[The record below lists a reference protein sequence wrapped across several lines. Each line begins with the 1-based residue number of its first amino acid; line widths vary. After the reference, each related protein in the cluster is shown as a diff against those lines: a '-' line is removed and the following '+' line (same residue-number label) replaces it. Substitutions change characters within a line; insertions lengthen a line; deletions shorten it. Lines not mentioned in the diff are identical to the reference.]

1 MSRRQKREVA
11 PPRPLTKKQRTR
23 AEREARM
30 TRWIIA
36 GTVAIGVL
44 VVGILVYGYL
54 VTQVFPT
61 RAPVATVNGVPIT
74 TADFQARVRH
84 YRIVLKEQR
93 DYYTAMRMELD
104 PTDPSTSFMLE
115 YLNGQIRQIES
126 MLSDTYATMLGK
138 EVLDRM
144 AQEEILRQEA
154 ARRGISVSPEEI
166 DRAIEEQFGYDRD
179 AAMAALLTPTVS
191 PATPVTAETALTAT
205 VTPEPTPVSK
215 EEFDRRY
222 QEYVKTYLKPS
233 GLSEAKF
240 RAMVEASLLYDKIRQ
255 AMAAE
260 LPPTMEQVQIRYF
273 SVSTQEEA
281 GKIAERLG
289 KGEKWEDIAA
299 ELKEA
304 QEVTAYASEPEWV
317 TQGFLKEQ
325 FGEEAAGTIWETPA
339 PQYTAPLAGTDGR
352 WYIVQVMGREVRELE
367 SWLRSYEEQRVFQEW
382 LQVQMATV
390 QYSEDWTSKIPKE
403 AGSR

>member
-1 MSRRQKREVA
+1 M
-11 PPRPLTKKQRTR
+11 TKKQRTR

-30 TRWIIA
+30 NRWIIA
-36 GTVAIGVL
+36 GTVAVGVL
-44 VVGILVYGYL
+44 VLGILVYGYL
-54 VTQVFPT
+54 AENVFKG

-84 YRIVLKEQR
+84 YRIVLQEQR
-93 DYYTAMRMELD
+93 DYYTAQRMQLD
-104 PTDPSTSFMLE
+104 PTDPNASFLLE
-115 YLNGQIRQIES
+115 YLNGQIRQLDS
-126 MLSDTYATMLGK
+126 MLSEASATALGK

-144 AQEEILRQEA
+144 VQEELIRQEA
-154 ARRGISVSPEEI
+154 ARRGLTVSQEEI

-179 AAMAALLTPTVS
+179 AAVAFLTPTVV
-191 PATPVTAETALTAT
+191 PTAPVTAETALTAT
-205 VTPEPTPVSK
+205 ATPVPTPVPK

-240 RAMVEASLLYDKIRQ
+240 RAMVEASLLYDKLQQ

-260 LPPTMEQVQIRYF
+260 VPQTMEQVQIRYLSF
-273 SVSTQEEA
+273 PTQEDA
-281 GKIAERLG
+281 GKVAERLG

-299 ELKEA
+299 EIKADEKSA
-304 QEVTAYASEPEWV
+304 AYASESEWV

-339 PQYTAPLAGTDGR
+339 PQYTAPLAGTDSR

-367 SWLRSYEEQRVFQEW
+367 SWLRSYEEQRAFQEW
-382 LQVQMATV
+382 LQAQMATV
-390 QYSEDWTSKIPKE
+390 QYSEDWASKVPTQ
-403 AGSR
+403 

>member
-1 MSRRQKREVA
+1 MSRKRKEVA
-11 PPRPLTKKQRTR
+11 APRPMTKKQRTR

-30 TRWIIA
+30 NRWIIA
-36 GTVAIGVL
+36 GTVAVGVL
-44 VVGILVYGYL
+44 VLGILVYGYL
-54 VTQVFPT
+54 AENVFKG

-84 YRIVLKEQR
+84 YRIVLQEQR
-93 DYYTAMRMELD
+93 DYYTAQRMQLD
-104 PTDPSTSFMLE
+104 PTDPNASFLLE
-115 YLNGQIRQIES
+115 YLNGQIRQLDS
-126 MLSDTYATMLGK
+126 MLSEASATALGK

-144 AQEEILRQEA
+144 VQEELIRQEA
-154 ARRGISVSPEEI
+154 ARRGLTVSQEEI

-179 AAMAALLTPTVS
+179 AAVAFLTPTVV
-191 PATPVTAETALTAT
+191 PTAPVTAETALTAT
-205 VTPEPTPVSK
+205 ATPVPTPVPK

-240 RAMVEASLLYDKIRQ
+240 RAMVEASLLYDKLQQ

-260 LPPTMEQVQIRYF
+260 VPQTMEQVQIRYLSF
-273 SVSTQEEA
+273 PTQEDA
-281 GKIAERLG
+281 GKVAERLG

-299 ELKEA
+299 EIKADEKSA
-304 QEVTAYASEPEWV
+304 AYASEPEWV

-339 PQYTAPLAGTDGR
+339 PQYTAPLAGTDSR

-367 SWLRSYEEQRVFQEW
+367 SWLRSYEEQRAFQEW
-382 LQVQMATV
+382 LQAQMATV
-390 QYSEDWTSKIPKE
+390 QYSEDWASKVPTQ
-403 AGSR
+403 

>member
-1 MSRRQKREVA
+1 M
-11 PPRPLTKKQRTR
+11 TKKQRTR

-30 TRWIIA
+30 NRWIIA
-36 GTVAIGVL
+36 GTVAVGVL
-44 VVGILVYGYL
+44 VLGILVYGYL
-54 VTQVFPT
+54 AENVFKG

-84 YRIVLKEQR
+84 YRIVLQEQR
-93 DYYTAMRMELD
+93 DYYTAQRMQLD
-104 PTDPSTSFMLE
+104 PTDPNASFLLE
-115 YLNGQIRQIES
+115 YLNGQIRQLDS
-126 MLSDTYATMLGK
+126 MLSEASATALGK

-144 AQEEILRQEA
+144 VQEELIRQEA
-154 ARRGISVSPEEI
+154 ARRGLTVSQEEI

-179 AAMAALLTPTVS
+179 AAVAFLTPTVV
-191 PATPVTAETALTAT
+191 PTAPVTTETALTAT
-205 VTPEPTPVSK
+205 ATPVPTPVPK

-240 RAMVEASLLYDKIRQ
+240 RAMVEASLLYDKLQQ

-260 LPPTMEQVQIRYF
+260 VPQTMEQVQIRYLSF
-273 SVSTQEEA
+273 PTQEDA
-281 GKIAERLG
+281 GKVAERLG

-299 ELKEA
+299 EIKADEKSA
-304 QEVTAYASEPEWV
+304 AYASEPEWV

-339 PQYTAPLAGTDGR
+339 PQYTAPLAGTDSR

-367 SWLRSYEEQRVFQEW
+367 SWLRSYEEQRAFQEW
-382 LQVQMATV
+382 LQAQMATV
-390 QYSEDWTSKIPKE
+390 QYSEDWASKVPTQ
-403 AGSR
+403 

>member
-1 MSRRQKREVA
+1 MSRKRKEVA
-11 PPRPLTKKQRTR
+11 APRPMTKKQRTR

-30 TRWIIA
+30 NRWIIA
-36 GTVAIGVL
+36 GTVAVGVL
-44 VVGILVYGYL
+44 VLGILVYGYL
-54 VTQVFPT
+54 AENVFKG

-84 YRIVLKEQR
+84 YRIVLQEQR
-93 DYYTAMRMELD
+93 DYYTAQRMQLD
-104 PTDPSTSFMLE
+104 PTDPNASFLLE
-115 YLNGQIRQIES
+115 YLNGQIRQLDS
-126 MLSDTYATMLGK
+126 MLSEASATALGK

-144 AQEEILRQEA
+144 VQEELIRQEA
-154 ARRGISVSPEEI
+154 ARRGLAVSQEEI

-179 AAMAALLTPTVS
+179 AAVAFLTPTVV
-191 PATPVTAETALTAT
+191 PTAPVTTETALTAT
-205 VTPEPTPVSK
+205 ATPVPTPVPK

-240 RAMVEASLLYDKIRQ
+240 RAMVEASLLYDKLQQ

-260 LPPTMEQVQIRYF
+260 VPQTMEQVQIRYLSF
-273 SVSTQEEA
+273 PTQENA
-281 GKIAERLG
+281 GKVAERLG

-299 ELKEA
+299 EIKADEKSA
-304 QEVTAYASEPEWV
+304 AYASEPEWV

-339 PQYTAPLAGTDGR
+339 PQYTAPLAGTDSR

-367 SWLRSYEEQRVFQEW
+367 SWLRSYEEQRAFQEW
-382 LQVQMATV
+382 LQAQMATV
-390 QYSEDWTSKIPKE
+390 QYSEDWASKVPTQ
-403 AGSR
+403 

>member
-1 MSRRQKREVA
+1 MSRKRKEVA
-11 PPRPLTKKQRTR
+11 APRPMTKKQRTR

-30 TRWIIA
+30 NRWIIA
-36 GTVAIGVL
+36 GTVAVGVL
-44 VVGILVYGYL
+44 VLGILVYGYL
-54 VTQVFPT
+54 AENVFKG

-84 YRIVLKEQR
+84 YRIVLQEQR
-93 DYYTAMRMELD
+93 DYYTAQRMQLD
-104 PTDPSTSFMLE
+104 PTDPNASFLLE
-115 YLNGQIRQIES
+115 YLNGQIRQLDS
-126 MLSDTYATMLGK
+126 MLSEASATALGK

-144 AQEEILRQEA
+144 VQEELIRQEA
-154 ARRGISVSPEEI
+154 ARRGLAVSQEEI

-179 AAMAALLTPTVS
+179 AAVAFLTPTVV
-191 PATPVTAETALTAT
+191 PTAPVTAETALTAT
-205 VTPEPTPVSK
+205 ATPVPTPVPK

-240 RAMVEASLLYDKIRQ
+240 RAMVEASLLYDKLQQ

-260 LPPTMEQVQIRYF
+260 VPQTMEQVQIRYLSF
-273 SVSTQEEA
+273 PTQEDA
-281 GKIAERLG
+281 GKVAERLG

-299 ELKEA
+299 EIKADEKSA
-304 QEVTAYASEPEWV
+304 AYASEPEWV

-339 PQYTAPLAGTDGR
+339 PQYTAPLAGTDSR

-367 SWLRSYEEQRVFQEW
+367 SWLRSYEEQRAFQEW
-382 LQVQMATV
+382 LQAQMATV
-390 QYSEDWTSKIPKE
+390 QYSEDWASKVPTQ
-403 AGSR
+403 

>member
-1 MSRRQKREVA
+1 MSRKRKEVA
-11 PPRPLTKKQRTR
+11 APRPMTKKQRTR

-30 TRWIIA
+30 NRWIIA
-36 GTVAIGVL
+36 GTVAVGVL
-44 VVGILVYGYL
+44 VLGILVYGYL
-54 VTQVFPT
+54 AENVFKG

-84 YRIVLKEQR
+84 YRIVLQEQR
-93 DYYTAMRMELD
+93 DYYTAQRMQLD
-104 PTDPSTSFMLE
+104 PTDPNASFLLE
-115 YLNGQIRQIES
+115 YLNGQIRQLDS
-126 MLSDTYATMLGK
+126 MLSEASATALGK

-144 AQEEILRQEA
+144 VQEELIRQEA
-154 ARRGISVSPEEI
+154 ARRGLTVSQEEI

-179 AAMAALLTPTVS
+179 AAVAFLTPTVV
-191 PATPVTAETALTAT
+191 PTAPVTAETALTAT
-205 VTPEPTPVSK
+205 ATPVPTPVPK

-240 RAMVEASLLYDKIRQ
+240 RAMVEASLLYDKLQQ

-260 LPPTMEQVQIRYF
+260 VPQTMEQVQIRYLSF
-273 SVSTQEEA
+273 PTQEDA
-281 GKIAERLG
+281 GKVAERLG

-299 ELKEA
+299 EIKTDEKSA
-304 QEVTAYASEPEWV
+304 AYASEPEWV

-339 PQYTAPLAGTDGR
+339 PQYTAPLAGTDSR

-367 SWLRSYEEQRVFQEW
+367 SWLRSYEEQRAFQEW
-382 LQVQMATV
+382 LQAQMATV
-390 QYSEDWTSKIPKE
+390 QYSEDWASKVPTQ
-403 AGSR
+403 

>member
-1 MSRRQKREVA
+1 MSRKRKEVA
-11 PPRPLTKKQRTR
+11 APRPMTKKQRTR

-30 TRWIIA
+30 NRWIIA
-36 GTVAIGVL
+36 GTVAVGVL
-44 VVGILVYGYL
+44 VIGILVYGYL
-54 VTQVFPT
+54 AENVFKG

-84 YRIVLKEQR
+84 YRIVLQEQR
-93 DYYTAMRMELD
+93 DYYTAQRMQLD
-104 PTDPSTSFMLE
+104 PTDPNASFLLE
-115 YLNGQIRQIES
+115 YLNGQIRQLDS
-126 MLSDTYATMLGK
+126 MLSEASATALGK

-144 AQEEILRQEA
+144 VQEELIRQEA
-154 ARRGISVSPEEI
+154 ARRGLTVSQEEI

-179 AAMAALLTPTVS
+179 AAVAFLTPTVV
-191 PATPVTAETALTAT
+191 PTAPVTTETALTAT
-205 VTPEPTPVSK
+205 ATPVPTPVPK

-240 RAMVEASLLYDKIRQ
+240 RAMVEASLLYDKLQQ

-260 LPPTMEQVQIRYF
+260 VPQTMEQVQIRYLSF
-273 SVSTQEEA
+273 PTQEDA
-281 GKIAERLG
+281 GKVAERLG

-299 ELKEA
+299 EIKADEKSA
-304 QEVTAYASEPEWV
+304 AYASEPEWV

-339 PQYTAPLAGTDGR
+339 PQYTAPLAGTDSR

-367 SWLRSYEEQRVFQEW
+367 SWLRSYEEQRAFQEW
-382 LQVQMATV
+382 LQAQMATV
-390 QYSEDWTSKIPKE
+390 QYSEDWASKVPTQ
-403 AGSR
+403 

>member
-1 MSRRQKREVA
+1 MSRKRKEVA
-11 PPRPLTKKQRTR
+11 APRPMTKKQRTR

-30 TRWIIA
+30 NRWIIA
-36 GTVAIGVL
+36 GTVAVGVL
-44 VVGILVYGYL
+44 VLGILVYGYL
-54 VTQVFPT
+54 AENVFKG

-84 YRIVLKEQR
+84 YRIVLQEQR
-93 DYYTAMRMELD
+93 DYYTAQRMQLD
-104 PTDPSTSFMLE
+104 PTDPNASFLLE
-115 YLNGQIRQIES
+115 YLNGQIRQLDS
-126 MLSDTYATMLGK
+126 MLSEASATALGK

-144 AQEEILRQEA
+144 VQEELIRQEA
-154 ARRGISVSPEEI
+154 ARRGLAVSQEEI

-179 AAMAALLTPTVS
+179 AAVAFLTPTVV
-191 PATPVTAETALTAT
+191 PTAPVTTETALTAT
-205 VTPEPTPVSK
+205 ATPVPTPVPK

-240 RAMVEASLLYDKIRQ
+240 RAMVEASLLYDKLQQ

-260 LPPTMEQVQIRYF
+260 VPQTMEQVRIRYLSF
-273 SVSTQEEA
+273 PTQEDA
-281 GKIAERLG
+281 GKVAERLG

-299 ELKEA
+299 EIKADEKSA
-304 QEVTAYASEPEWV
+304 AYASEPEWV

-339 PQYTAPLAGTDGR
+339 PQYTAPLAGTDSR

-367 SWLRSYEEQRVFQEW
+367 SWLRSYEEQRAFQEW
-382 LQVQMATV
+382 LQAQMATV
-390 QYSEDWTSKIPKE
+390 QYSEDWASKVPTQ
-403 AGSR
+403 

>member
-1 MSRRQKREVA
+1 MSRKRKEVA
-11 PPRPLTKKQRTR
+11 APRPMTKKQRTR

-30 TRWIIA
+30 NRWIIA
-36 GTVAIGVL
+36 GTVAVGVL
-44 VVGILVYGYL
+44 VIGILVYGYL
-54 VTQVFPT
+54 AENVFKG

-84 YRIVLKEQR
+84 YRIVLQEQR
-93 DYYTAMRMELD
+93 DYYTAQRMQLD
-104 PTDPSTSFMLE
+104 PTDPNASFLLE
-115 YLNGQIRQIES
+115 YLNGQIRQLDS
-126 MLSDTYATMLGK
+126 MLSEASATALGK

-144 AQEEILRQEA
+144 VQEELIRQEA
-154 ARRGISVSPEEI
+154 ARRGLAVSQEEI

-179 AAMAALLTPTVS
+179 AAVAFLTPTVV
-191 PATPVTAETALTAT
+191 PTAPVTTETALTAT
-205 VTPEPTPVSK
+205 ATPVPTPVPK

-240 RAMVEASLLYDKIRQ
+240 RAMVEASLLYDKLQQ

-260 LPPTMEQVQIRYF
+260 VPQTMEQVQIRYLSF
-273 SVSTQEEA
+273 PTQEDA
-281 GKIAERLG
+281 GKVAERLG

-299 ELKEA
+299 EIKADEKSA
-304 QEVTAYASEPEWV
+304 AYASEPEWV

-339 PQYTAPLAGTDGR
+339 PQYTAPLAGTDSR

-367 SWLRSYEEQRVFQEW
+367 SWLRSYEEQRAFQEW
-382 LQVQMATV
+382 LQAQMATV
-390 QYSEDWTSKIPKE
+390 QYSEDWASKVPTQ
-403 AGSR
+403 

>member
-1 MSRRQKREVA
+1 M
-11 PPRPLTKKQRTR
+11 TKKQRTR

-30 TRWIIA
+30 NRWIIA
-36 GTVAIGVL
+36 GTVAVGVL
-44 VVGILVYGYL
+44 VIGILVYGYL
-54 VTQVFPT
+54 AENVFKG

-84 YRIVLKEQR
+84 YRIVLQEQR
-93 DYYTAMRMELD
+93 DYYTAQRMQLD
-104 PTDPSTSFMLE
+104 PTDPNASFLLE
-115 YLNGQIRQIES
+115 HLNGQIRQLDS
-126 MLSDTYATMLGK
+126 MLSEASATALGK

-144 AQEEILRQEA
+144 VQEELIRQEA
-154 ARRGISVSPEEI
+154 ARRGLTVSQEEI

-179 AAMAALLTPTVS
+179 AAVAFLTPTVV
-191 PATPVTAETALTAT
+191 PTAPVTAETALTAT
-205 VTPEPTPVSK
+205 ATPVPTPVPK

-240 RAMVEASLLYDKIRQ
+240 RAMVEASLLYDKLQQ

-260 LPPTMEQVQIRYF
+260 VPQTMEQVRIRYLSF
-273 SVSTQEEA
+273 PTQEDA
-281 GKIAERLG
+281 GKVAERLG

-299 ELKEA
+299 EIKADEKSA
-304 QEVTAYASEPEWV
+304 AYASEPEWV

-339 PQYTAPLAGTDGR
+339 PQYTAPLAGTDSR

-367 SWLRSYEEQRVFQEW
+367 SWLRSYEEQRAFQEW
-382 LQVQMATV
+382 LQAQMATV
-390 QYSEDWTSKIPKE
+390 QYSEDWASKVPTQ
-403 AGSR
+403 

>member
-1 MSRRQKREVA
+1 MSRRRKGVA
-11 PPRPLTKKQRTR
+11 APRPLTKKQRTR
-23 AEREARM
+23 AEREARLN
-30 TRWIIA
+30 RWIIA
-36 GTVAIGVL
+36 GAIAVGVL
-44 VVGILVYGYL
+44 VIGILLYGYL
-54 VTQVFPT
+54 AENVFKG

-84 YRIVLKEQR
+84 YRIVLKQQR
-93 DYYTAMRMELD
+93 DYYTSLRMELD
-104 PTDPSTSFMLE
+104 PTDPNTSFMLE

-126 MLSDTYATMLGK
+126 MLSDTYAMMLGK

-154 ARRGISVSPEEI
+154 ARRGITVSSEEV

-179 AAMAALLTPTVS
+179 AAMAALLTPTVV
-191 PATPVTAETALTAT
+191 PTAPVTAETTLTAT
-205 VTPEPTPVSK
+205 ATPEPTPLPK

-233 GLSEAKF
+233 GLSEAQF
-240 RAMVEASLLYDKIRQ
+240 RAMVEASLLYDKLQQ

-260 LPPTMEQVQIRYF
+260 LPQTMEQVQIRYLSF
-273 SVSTQEEA
+273 STQEEA
-281 GKIAERLG
+281 GKVAERLGMG

-299 ELKEA
+299 EIKA
-304 QEVTAYASEPEWV
+304 DQESTAHASEPEWV
-317 TQGFLKEQ
+317 TKGFLAEQ
-325 FGEEAAGTIWETPA
+325 FGEEAASTVWETPVQ
-339 PQYTAPLAGTDGR
+339 QYTAPLAGTDGR

-382 LQVQMATV
+382 LQAQMATV
-390 QYSEDWTSKIPKE
+390 QYSEDWASKIPTQK
-403 AGSR
+403 

>member
-1 MSRRQKREVA
+1 MSRKRKEVA
-11 PPRPLTKKQRTR
+11 APRPMTKKQRTR

-30 TRWIIA
+30 NRWIIA
-36 GTVAIGVL
+36 GTVAVGVL
-44 VVGILVYGYL
+44 VLGILVYGYL
-54 VTQVFPT
+54 AENVFKG

-84 YRIVLKEQR
+84 YRIVLQEQR
-93 DYYTAMRMELD
+93 DYYTAQRMQLD
-104 PTDPSTSFMLE
+104 PTDPNASFLLE
-115 YLNGQIRQIES
+115 YLNGQIRQLDS
-126 MLSDTYATMLGK
+126 MLSEASATALGK

-144 AQEEILRQEA
+144 VQEELIRQEA
-154 ARRGISVSPEEI
+154 ARRGLTVSQEEI

-179 AAMAALLTPTVS
+179 AAVAFLTPTVV
-191 PATPVTAETALTAT
+191 PTAPVTAETALTAT
-205 VTPEPTPVSK
+205 ATPVPTPVPK

-240 RAMVEASLLYDKIRQ
+240 RAMVEASLLYDKLQQ

-260 LPPTMEQVQIRYF
+260 VPQTMEQVRIRYLSF
-273 SVSTQEEA
+273 PTQEDA
-281 GKIAERLG
+281 GKVAERLG

-299 ELKEA
+299 EIKADEKSA
-304 QEVTAYASEPEWV
+304 AYASEPEWV

-339 PQYTAPLAGTDGR
+339 PQYTAPLAGTDSR

-367 SWLRSYEEQRVFQEW
+367 SWLRSYEEQRAFQEW
-382 LQVQMATV
+382 LQAQMATV
-390 QYSEDWTSKIPKE
+390 QYSEDWASKVPTQ
-403 AGSR
+403 

>member
-1 MSRRQKREVA
+1 M
-11 PPRPLTKKQRTR
+11 TKKQRTR

-30 TRWIIA
+30 NRWIIA
-36 GTVAIGVL
+36 STVAVGVL
-44 VVGILVYGYL
+44 VIGILVYGYL
-54 VTQVFPT
+54 AENVFKG

-84 YRIVLKEQR
+84 YRIVLQEQR
-93 DYYTAMRMELD
+93 DYYTAQRMQLD
-104 PTDPSTSFMLE
+104 PTDPNASFLLE
-115 YLNGQIRQIES
+115 YLNGQIRQLDS
-126 MLSDTYATMLGK
+126 MLSEASATALGK

-144 AQEEILRQEA
+144 VQEELIRQEA
-154 ARRGISVSPEEI
+154 ARRGLAVSQEEI

-179 AAMAALLTPTVS
+179 AAVAFLTPTVV
-191 PATPVTAETALTAT
+191 PTAPVTTETALTAT
-205 VTPEPTPVSK
+205 ATPVPTPVPK

-240 RAMVEASLLYDKIRQ
+240 RAMVEASLLYDKLQQ

-260 LPPTMEQVQIRYF
+260 VPQTMEQVQIRYLSF
-273 SVSTQEEA
+273 PTQEDA
-281 GKIAERLG
+281 GKVAERLG

-299 ELKEA
+299 EIKADEKSA
-304 QEVTAYASEPEWV
+304 AYASEPEWV

-339 PQYTAPLAGTDGR
+339 PQYTAPLAGTDSR

-367 SWLRSYEEQRVFQEW
+367 SWLRSYEEQRAFQEW
-382 LQVQMATV
+382 LQAQMATV
-390 QYSEDWTSKIPKE
+390 QYSEDWASKVPTQ
-403 AGSR
+403 

>member
-1 MSRRQKREVA
+1 M
-11 PPRPLTKKQRTR
+11 TKKQRTR

-30 TRWIIA
+30 NRWIIA
-36 GTVAIGVL
+36 STVAVGVL
-44 VVGILVYGYL
+44 VIGILVYGYL
-54 VTQVFPT
+54 AENVFKG

-84 YRIVLKEQR
+84 YRIVLQEQR
-93 DYYTAMRMELD
+93 DYYTAQRMQLD
-104 PTDPSTSFMLE
+104 PTDPNASFLLE
-115 YLNGQIRQIES
+115 YLNGQIRQLDSI
-126 MLSDTYATMLGK
+126 LSEASATALGK

-144 AQEEILRQEA
+144 VQEELIRQEA
-154 ARRGISVSPEEI
+154 ARRGLTVSQEEI

-179 AAMAALLTPTVS
+179 AAVAFLTPTVV
-191 PATPVTAETALTAT
+191 PTAPVTTETALTAT
-205 VTPEPTPVSK
+205 ATPVPTPVPK

-240 RAMVEASLLYDKIRQ
+240 RAMVEASLLYDKLQQ

-260 LPPTMEQVQIRYF
+260 VPQTMEQVQIRYLSF
-273 SVSTQEEA
+273 PTQEDA
-281 GKIAERLG
+281 GKVAERLG

-299 ELKEA
+299 EIKADEKSA
-304 QEVTAYASEPEWV
+304 AYASEPEWV

-339 PQYTAPLAGTDGR
+339 PQYTAPLAGTDSR

-367 SWLRSYEEQRVFQEW
+367 SWLRSYEEQRAFQEW
-382 LQVQMATV
+382 LQAQMATV
-390 QYSEDWTSKIPKE
+390 QYSEDWASKVPTQ
-403 AGSR
+403 

>member
-1 MSRRQKREVA
+1 MSRKRKEVA
-11 PPRPLTKKQRTR
+11 APRPMTKKQRTR

-30 TRWIIA
+30 NRWIIA
-36 GTVAIGVL
+36 GTVAVGVL
-44 VVGILVYGYL
+44 VIGILVYGYL
-54 VTQVFPT
+54 AENVFKG

-84 YRIVLKEQR
+84 YRIVLQEQR
-93 DYYTAMRMELD
+93 DYYTAQRMQLD
-104 PTDPSTSFMLE
+104 PTDPNASFLLE
-115 YLNGQIRQIES
+115 YLNGQIRQLDS
-126 MLSDTYATMLGK
+126 MLSEASATALGK

-144 AQEEILRQEA
+144 VQEELIRQEA
-154 ARRGISVSPEEI
+154 ARRGLTVSQEEI

-179 AAMAALLTPTVS
+179 AAVAFLTPTVV
-191 PATPVTAETALTAT
+191 PTAPVTTETALTAT
-205 VTPEPTPVSK
+205 ATPVPTPVPK

-240 RAMVEASLLYDKIRQ
+240 RAMVEASLLYEKLQQ

-260 LPPTMEQVQIRYF
+260 VPQTMEQVRIRYLSF
-273 SVSTQEEA
+273 PTQEDA
-281 GKIAERLG
+281 GKVAERLG

-299 ELKEA
+299 EIKADEKSA
-304 QEVTAYASEPEWV
+304 AYASEPEWV

-339 PQYTAPLAGTDGR
+339 PQYTALLAGTDSR

-367 SWLRSYEEQRVFQEW
+367 SWLRSYEEQRAFQEW
-382 LQVQMATV
+382 LQAQMATV
-390 QYSEDWTSKIPKE
+390 QYSEDWASKVPTQ
-403 AGSR
+403 

>member
-1 MSRRQKREVA
+1 M
-11 PPRPLTKKQRTR
+11 TKKQRTR

-30 TRWIIA
+30 NRWIIA
-36 GTVAIGVL
+36 GTVAVGVL
-44 VVGILVYGYL
+44 VLGILVYGYL
-54 VTQVFPT
+54 AENVFKG

-84 YRIVLKEQR
+84 YRIVLQEQR
-93 DYYTAMRMELD
+93 DYYTAQRMQLD
-104 PTDPSTSFMLE
+104 PTDPNASFLLE
-115 YLNGQIRQIES
+115 YLNGQIRQLDS
-126 MLSDTYATMLGK
+126 MLSEASATALGK

-144 AQEEILRQEA
+144 VQEELIRQEA
-154 ARRGISVSPEEI
+154 ARRGLTVSQEEI

-179 AAMAALLTPTVS
+179 AAVAFLTPTVV
-191 PATPVTAETALTAT
+191 PTAPVTAETALTAT
-205 VTPEPTPVSK
+205 ATPVPTPVPK

-240 RAMVEASLLYDKIRQ
+240 RAMVEASLLYDKLQQ

-260 LPPTMEQVQIRYF
+260 VPQTMEQVQIRYLSF
-273 SVSTQEEA
+273 PTQEDA
-281 GKIAERLG
+281 GKVAERLG

-299 ELKEA
+299 EIKADEKSA
-304 QEVTAYASEPEWV
+304 AYASEPEWV

-339 PQYTAPLAGTDGR
+339 PQYTAPLAGTDSR

-367 SWLRSYEEQRVFQEW
+367 SWLRSYEEQRAFQEW
-382 LQVQMATV
+382 LQAQMATV
-390 QYSEDWTSKIPKE
+390 QYSEDWASKVPTQ
-403 AGSR
+403 

>member
-1 MSRRQKREVA
+1 M
-11 PPRPLTKKQRTR
+11 TKKQRTR

-30 TRWIIA
+30 NRWIIA
-36 GTVAIGVL
+36 GTVAVGVL
-44 VVGILVYGYL
+44 VIGILVYGYL
-54 VTQVFPT
+54 AENVFKG

-84 YRIVLKEQR
+84 YRIVLQEQR
-93 DYYTAMRMELD
+93 DYYTAQRMQLD
-104 PTDPSTSFMLE
+104 PTDPNASFLLE
-115 YLNGQIRQIES
+115 YLNGQIRQLDS
-126 MLSDTYATMLGK
+126 MLSEASATALGK

-144 AQEEILRQEA
+144 VQEELIRQEA
-154 ARRGISVSPEEI
+154 ARRGLTVSQEEI

-179 AAMAALLTPTVS
+179 AAVAFLTPTVV
-191 PATPVTAETALTAT
+191 PTAPVTAETALTAT
-205 VTPEPTPVSK
+205 ATPVPTPVPK

-240 RAMVEASLLYDKIRQ
+240 RAMVEASLLYDKLQQ

-260 LPPTMEQVQIRYF
+260 VPQTMEQVQIRYLSF
-273 SVSTQEEA
+273 PTQEDA
-281 GKIAERLG
+281 GKVAERLG

-299 ELKEA
+299 EIKADEKSA
-304 QEVTAYASEPEWV
+304 AYASEPEWV

-325 FGEEAAGTIWETPA
+325 FGEEAAGTIWKTPA
-339 PQYTAPLAGTDGR
+339 PQYTAPLAGTDSR

-367 SWLRSYEEQRVFQEW
+367 SWLRSYEEQRAFQEW
-382 LQVQMATV
+382 LQAQMATV
-390 QYSEDWTSKIPKE
+390 QYSEDWASKVPTQ
-403 AGSR
+403 

>member
-1 MSRRQKREVA
+1 MSRKRKEVA
-11 PPRPLTKKQRTR
+11 APRPMTKKQRTR

-30 TRWIIA
+30 NRWIIA
-36 GTVAIGVL
+36 GTVAVGVL
-44 VVGILVYGYL
+44 VIGILVYGYL
-54 VTQVFPT
+54 AETVFKG

-84 YRIVLKEQR
+84 YRIVLQEQR
-93 DYYTAMRMELD
+93 DYYTAQRMQLD
-104 PTDPSTSFMLE
+104 PTDPNASFLLE
-115 YLNGQIRQIES
+115 YLNGQIRQLDS
-126 MLSDTYATMLGK
+126 MLSEASATALGK

-144 AQEEILRQEA
+144 VQEELIRQEA
-154 ARRGISVSPEEI
+154 ARRGLTVSQEEI

-179 AAMAALLTPTVS
+179 AAVAFLTPTVV
-191 PATPVTAETALTAT
+191 PTAPVTTETALTAT
-205 VTPEPTPVSK
+205 ATPVPTPVPK

-233 GLSEAKF
+233 GFNEVKF
-240 RAMVEASLLYDKIRQ
+240 RAMVEASLLYDKLQQ

-260 LPPTMEQVQIRYF
+260 VPQTMEQVRIRYLSF
-273 SVSTQEEA
+273 PTQEDA
-281 GKIAERLG
+281 GKVAERLG

-299 ELKEA
+299 EIKADEKSA
-304 QEVTAYASEPEWV
+304 AYASEPEWV

-339 PQYTAPLAGTDGR
+339 PQYTAPLAGTDSR

-367 SWLRSYEEQRVFQEW
+367 SWLRSYEEQRAFQEW
-382 LQVQMATV
+382 LQAQMATV
-390 QYSEDWTSKIPKE
+390 QYSEDWASKVPTQ
-403 AGSR
+403 

>member
-1 MSRRQKREVA
+1 MSRKRKEVA
-11 PPRPLTKKQRTR
+11 APRPMTKKQRTR

-30 TRWIIA
+30 NRWIIA
-36 GTVAIGVL
+36 GTVAVGVL
-44 VVGILVYGYL
+44 VLGILVYGYL
-54 VTQVFPT
+54 AENVFKG

-84 YRIVLKEQR
+84 YRIVLQEQR
-93 DYYTAMRMELD
+93 DYYTAQRMQLD
-104 PTDPSTSFMLE
+104 PTDPNASFLLE
-115 YLNGQIRQIES
+115 YLNGQIRQLDS
-126 MLSDTYATMLGK
+126 MLSEASATALGK

-144 AQEEILRQEA
+144 VQEELIRQEA
-154 ARRGISVSPEEI
+154 ARRGLTVSQEEI

-179 AAMAALLTPTVS
+179 AAVAFLTPTVV
-191 PATPVTAETALTAT
+191 PTAPVTTETALTAT
-205 VTPEPTPVSK
+205 ATPVPTPVPK

-240 RAMVEASLLYDKIRQ
+240 RAMVEASLLYDKLQQ

-260 LPPTMEQVQIRYF
+260 VPQTMEQVRIRYLSF
-273 SVSTQEEA
+273 PTQEDA
-281 GKIAERLG
+281 GKVAERLG

-299 ELKEA
+299 EIKADEKSA
-304 QEVTAYASEPEWV
+304 AYASEPEWV

-339 PQYTAPLAGTDGR
+339 PQYTAPLAGTDSR

-367 SWLRSYEEQRVFQEW
+367 SWLRSYEEQRAFQEW
-382 LQVQMATV
+382 LQAQMATV
-390 QYSEDWTSKIPKE
+390 QYSEDWASKVPTQ
-403 AGSR
+403 

>member
-1 MSRRQKREVA
+1 MSRKRKEVVA
-11 PPRPLTKKQRTR
+11 PRPLTKKQRTR

-44 VVGILVYGYL
+44 VVGILLYGYL
-54 VTQVFPT
+54 AENVFKG
-61 RAPVATVNGVPIT
+61 RAPVATVNGVPIS

-84 YRIVLKEQR
+84 YRLVLQEQR
-93 DYYTAMRMELD
+93 DYYTALRMELD
-104 PTDPSTSFMLE
+104 PTDPSASYMLE
-115 YLNGQIRQIES
+115 YLNGQIRQIDS
-126 MLSDTYATMLGK
+126 MLSATYATTLGK

-144 AQEEILRQEA
+144 VQEEIIRQEA

-179 AAMAALLTPTVS
+179 AATAALLTPTVV
-191 PATPVTAETALTAT
+191 PTAPVTAETILTAT
-205 VTPEPTPVSK
+205 ATPMPTPVPK

-222 QEYVKTYLKPS
+222 QEYVKTHLKPS

-240 RAMVEASLLYDKIRQ
+240 RALVEASLLYDKLQQ

-260 LPPTMEQVQIRYF
+260 VPQTMEQVHIRYF
-273 SVSTQEEA
+273 SFSTQEEA
-281 GKIAERLG
+281 GQVADRLG

-299 ELKEA
+299 EIEA
-304 QEVTAYASEPEWV
+304 DQESAAHASEPEWV
-317 TQGFLKEQ
+317 TQGFLTEQ
-325 FGEEAAGTIWETPA
+325 FGEEAASTIWETPA
-339 PQYTAPLAGTDGR
+339 PQYTAPLAGTDSR

-382 LQVQMATV
+382 LQAQMATV
-390 QYSEDWTSKIPKE
+390 QYSEDWASKVPTQ
-403 AGSR
+403 

>member
-1 MSRRQKREVA
+1 M
-11 PPRPLTKKQRTR
+11 TKKQRTR

-30 TRWIIA
+30 NRWIIA
-36 GTVAIGVL
+36 GTVAVGVL
-44 VVGILVYGYL
+44 VLGILVYGYL
-54 VTQVFPT
+54 AENVFKG

-84 YRIVLKEQR
+84 YRIVLQEQR
-93 DYYTAMRMELD
+93 DYYTAQRMQLD
-104 PTDPSTSFMLE
+104 PTDPNASFLLE
-115 YLNGQIRQIES
+115 YLNGQIRQLDS
-126 MLSDTYATMLGK
+126 MLSEASATALGK

-144 AQEEILRQEA
+144 VQEELIRQEA
-154 ARRGISVSPEEI
+154 ARRGLTVSQEEI

-179 AAMAALLTPTVS
+179 AAVAFLTPTVV
-191 PATPVTAETALTAT
+191 PTAPVTTETALTAT
-205 VTPEPTPVSK
+205 ATPVPTPVPK

-240 RAMVEASLLYDKIRQ
+240 RAMVEASLLYDKLQQ

-260 LPPTMEQVQIRYF
+260 VPQTMEQVQIRYLSF
-273 SVSTQEEA
+273 PTQEDA
-281 GKIAERLG
+281 GKVAERLG

-299 ELKEA
+299 EIKADEKSA
-304 QEVTAYASEPEWV
+304 AYASEPEWV

-339 PQYTAPLAGTDGR
+339 PQYTAPLAGTDSR

-367 SWLRSYEEQRVFQEW
+367 SWLRSYEEQRAFQEW
-382 LQVQMATV
+382 LQAQMAAV
-390 QYSEDWTSKIPKE
+390 QYSEDWASKVPTQ
-403 AGSR
+403 